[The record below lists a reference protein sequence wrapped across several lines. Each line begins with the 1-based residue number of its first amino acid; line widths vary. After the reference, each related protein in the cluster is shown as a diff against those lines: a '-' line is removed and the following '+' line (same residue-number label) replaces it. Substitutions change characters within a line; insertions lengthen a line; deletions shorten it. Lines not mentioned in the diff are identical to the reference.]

1 MKRLETSREVI
12 FNSVRH
18 GFAAAYDQLVSDPDQ
33 VGRGWEV
40 AKHIWPDSIL
50 EVLPPVYSA
59 DANSTSS
66 TPPSSSDGSTQEERI
81 AAVLAA
87 EPVTVGLHRSKRERL
102 AAALLRLQNTVLGK

>member
-33 VGRGWEV
+33 VGQGWEV
-40 AKHIWPDSIL
+40 AKQIWPDSIL
-50 EVLPPVYSA
+50 EVPPVYSA

-87 EPVTVGLHRSKRERL
+87 EPVTVALHRSKRERL